1 MRLTFKVS
9 TAGAGGFMDMPLLP
23 RDGAAYSDGKGGL
36 REDEVR
42 RDLSRSSGVQF
53 SSGDGPCV
61 LAFVTEF
68 LDRTKMSFARL
79 MEQNPDF
86 TRKEEG
92 EASTPSERRMKRGK
106 FAGVRVDVSFSYL
119 TGYRV
124 ALAISNPHD
133 AVGDTDTFARILAQT
148 FADTITAIR
157 DDLTD
162 VPSGMF
168 HFVEGK
174 GCAGVFTAAQRRLA
188 ADEANAR
195 REKCR
200 NRVGD
205 FCSPINPDCDCYRNG
220 KCVACEA

>member
-9 TAGAGGFMDMPLLP
+9 TAGQGGFMEIPLLP

-36 REDEVR
+36 REEEVR
-42 RDLSRSSGVQF
+42 RDLSRSPGVLF
-53 SSGDGPCV
+53 SSADGPCV
-61 LAFVTEF
+61 LAFVAEF
-68 LDRTKMSFARL
+68 LDRTRLSFARL

-86 TRKEEG
+86 TRKEDG

-106 FAGVRVDVSFSYL
+106 FAGVRVDVSYSRL

-133 AVGDTDTFARILAQT
+133 AVGDTDSFARILAQT
-148 FADTITAIR
+148 FADTLVAIR

-168 HFVEGK
+168 RFVEGK
-174 GCAGVFTAAQRRLA
+174 GCAGVFTAAVRRLA
-188 ADEANAR
+188 AAEANAR

-205 FCSPINPDCDCYRNG
+205 FCSPIDPDCDCYRNG